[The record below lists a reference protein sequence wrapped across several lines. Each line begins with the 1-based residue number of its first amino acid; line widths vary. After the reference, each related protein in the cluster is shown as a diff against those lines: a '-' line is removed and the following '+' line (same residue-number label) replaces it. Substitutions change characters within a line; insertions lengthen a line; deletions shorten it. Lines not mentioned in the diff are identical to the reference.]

1 MKKGKNTLKHVTN
14 FEYLISFI
22 ARINT
27 TFYEGVDYTFR
38 RNFDMILNN
47 KDEKKSEI
55 NHLKLRKN
63 EIQIQH
69 HIFDLEK
76 TISLNQEMINKII
89 PTLNLNDKNKKTLL
103 NHVQKIYKYFNNKQ
117 EYRYKIKNINS
128 KILMNKQIIEEI
140 KRRKDE
146 IVFMHKDQ
154 VTNMENSV
162 NKKGNAVK
170 LSQRKF
176 KEVEIFIQR
185 ESKKEENLEKY
196 GKWKN
201 FTLIP
206 FMKKNEELLKRKF
219 FYETYIKKT
228 KDNIEKVKKD
238 KEIYIKEK
246 IEDKKIEITFGNRI
260 KLIDKYYKNNLKL
273 AENEKLFIDSIV
285 KFLFENNSKK
295 LLVPSFKSKNPISN
309 LDVKLNLLPPGI
321 VELELNL
328 KKMENEEN
336 KTDEK
341 EKETINKINIDINK
355 INDNFEKEL
364 AKEGDE
370 KNDLKGKEI
379 KPPENDDWLND

>member
-1 MKKGKNTLKHVTN
+1 M
-14 FEYLISFI
+14 
-22 ARINT
+22 NT

-47 KDEKKSEI
+47 KEEKKNEI

-154 VTNMENSV
+154 VTNMENGV

-228 KDNIEKVKKD
+228 KDNIEKIKKD

-285 KFLFENNSKK
+285 KFLFENKFQNGINSH
-295 LLVPSFKSKNPISN
+295 
-309 LDVKLNLLPPGI
+309 
-321 VELELNL
+321 
-328 KKMENEEN
+328 
-336 KTDEK
+336 
-341 EKETINKINIDINK
+341 NI
-355 INDNFEKEL
+355 F
-364 AKEGDE
+364 
-370 KNDLKGKEI
+370 
-379 KPPENDDWLND
+379 